1 MANKIL
7 TVDDSKTVR
16 IIVNKAFR
24 PFDCQIVEAANG
36 VEGLAVASKE
46 QPNLI
51 LLDITMP
58 VMDGVEMLTKLKADP
73 ALKTIPVIMLTAE
86 GGRDQ
91 VLKIAK
97 LGIRDYIVKP
107 FKEDLLIEKVSKVL
121 EIKEKDAGE
130 KVRRTVFDALNLL
143 VLDDK
148 PAIVQQIQEGLKHT
162 PWKITGVSAT
172 GEAIDTIGRTP
183 FDLALVSL
191 SLPEEGG
198 FTFFRLLRQNPKTKL
213 IPVLGL
219 AVKTDAEAQQKAQQV
234 GFTQVISKPI
244 DMSDMETRIVRSL
257 NLDTSLRYFSIREG
271 ALVFKLPEQI
281 TPFHLAEIS
290 QALKGKISEAVNSG
304 IAAGILDLHEV
315 KGMDMQ
321 AIKLVMQA
329 MTLCK
334 EVSLPVAL
342 VGNDRVK
349 ADCRSFED
357 TQAWKFADDEQTARA
372 SLLAPAS

>member
-16 IIVNKAFR
+16 IIVNKAFKTY
-24 PFDCQIVEAANG
+24 DCQIVEAANG
-36 VEGLAVASKE
+36 VEGLAVAAKE
-46 QPNLI
+46 QPNII

-73 ALKTIPVIMLTAE
+73 ALKGIPVIMLTAE

-107 FKEDLLIEKVSKVL
+107 FKEDLLIEKVGKVL
-121 EIKEKDAGE
+121 ELKSKDSGPVE
-130 KVRRTVFDALNLL
+130 RRTILDSMNLL
-143 VLDDK
+143 VVDDK
-148 PAIVQQIQEGLKHT
+148 PAIVQQIQEGLKHM

-172 GEAIDTIGRTP
+172 GEAIDTAGRTP
-183 FDLALVSL
+183 LDLVLVSL
-191 SLPEEGG
+191 SLPEDGG
-198 FTFFRLLRQNPKTKL
+198 FTLFRLLRQNQKTKL
-213 IPVLGL
+213 TPVLGL
-219 AVKTDAEAQQKAQQV
+219 AVKTDVECQQKAQQV
-234 GFTQVISKPI
+234 GFTQVVGKPI
-244 DMSDMETRIVRSL
+244 DLVDLETRIVRSL
-257 NLDTSLRYFSIREG
+257 NLDTSPRYFNVRDGGLIFR
-271 ALVFKLPEQI
+271 LPEQM
-281 TPFHLAEIS
+281 TAFHLAEIS

-304 IAAGILDLHEV
+304 IAVAILDLHEM
-315 KGMDMQ
+315 KAMDMQ

-329 MTLCK
+329 MSMCREL
-334 EVSLPVAL
+334 SLPVAL

-357 TQAWKFADDEQTARA
+357 TQAWKFYDDEQAARA
-372 SLLAPAS
+372 SLLTPTA